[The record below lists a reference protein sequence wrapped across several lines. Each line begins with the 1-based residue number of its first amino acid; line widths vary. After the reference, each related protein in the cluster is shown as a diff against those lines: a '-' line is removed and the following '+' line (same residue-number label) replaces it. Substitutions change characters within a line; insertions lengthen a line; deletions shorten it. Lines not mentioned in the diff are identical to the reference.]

1 MAAPPH
7 KTLHNIAGRWTL
19 NKSLSDPFTPVLNLQ
34 GVNGLIRSIA
44 SHTSV
49 HLNITQPSPD
59 EIHLQ
64 QTATG
69 ASIPAVTEDWI
80 LDWKW
85 REGQDPLFGE
95 MKGRARWIE
104 IDKAGIGV
112 EEAGWDREC
121 DGGLLMQAEGNK
133 RDDEWG
139 GMHFWGFEVVE
150 GERRYVRRI
159 FMANNKTGENMSVR
173 MVYNFDGE

>member
-1 MAAPPH
+1 MAAPSH

-19 NKSLSDPFTPVLNLQ
+19 NKPLSDPFEPVLNLQ
-34 GVNGLIRSIA
+34 GVNGFIRSIA

-49 HLNITQPSPD
+49 HLNITQPSPN

-80 LDWKW
+80 LDWEW
-85 REGQDPLFGE
+85 REGKDPLFGD
-95 MKGRARWIE
+95 MKGRARWIK
-104 IDKAGIGV
+104 IDDADVQGD
-112 EEAGWDREC
+112 WDRDC
-121 DGGLLMQAEGNK
+121 NDGMLMQAEGNK

-139 GMHFWGFEVVE
+139 GIHYWGFEMVE

-159 FMANNKTGENMSVR
+159 FMHNNETGEKMSVR
-173 MVYNFDGE
+173 MVYDFDGE

>member
-19 NKSLSDPFTPVLNLQ
+19 NKSRSDPFTRVLSLQ
-34 GVNGLIRSIA
+34 GVNGFICSIA
-44 SHTSV
+44 AHTSV
-49 HLNITQPSPD
+49 HLTISQPSYN

-80 LDWKW
+80 LDWTG
-85 REGQDPLFGE
+85 RDGHDPLFGE
-95 MKGRARWIE
+95 MKGRARWIG
-104 IDKAGIGV
+104 ID
-112 EEAGWDREC
+112 EADVDGEWDREC
-121 DGGLLMQAEGNK
+121 DEGMLMQAEGNK
-133 RDDEWG
+133 RDDERG
-139 GMHFWGFEVVE
+139 GTHYWGFETVD

-159 FMANNKTGENMSVR
+159 FMVNNQTGKKLGVR
-173 MVYNFDGE
+173 MVYDYDGE

>member
-1 MAAPPH
+1 MAAPPN

-19 NKSLSDPFTPVLNLQ
+19 NKDLSDPFTPVLSLQ
-34 GVNGLIRSIA
+34 GVNGFIRAIA

-49 HLNITQPSPD
+49 HLKISQPSAD

-69 ASIPAVTEDWI
+69 AAIPAVTEDWI
-80 LDWKW
+80 LDWTW
-85 REGQDPLFGE
+85 RDGKDPLFGD
-95 MKGRARWIE
+95 MKGRARWIKINDAHTE
-104 IDKAGIGV
+104 SDQ
-112 EEAGWDREC
+112 WDREC

-133 RDDEWG
+133 RDDEWAG
-139 GMHFWGFEVVE
+139 THFWGFQTVE

-159 FMANNKTGENMSVR
+159 FMVNNKSGEKMNVR
-173 MVYNFDGE
+173 MVYDFDGE